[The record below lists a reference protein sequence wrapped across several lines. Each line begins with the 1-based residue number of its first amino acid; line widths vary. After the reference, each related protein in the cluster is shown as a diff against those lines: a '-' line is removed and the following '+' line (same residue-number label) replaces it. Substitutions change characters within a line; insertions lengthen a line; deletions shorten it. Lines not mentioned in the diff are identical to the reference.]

1 MHIYILSDRTYLCYE
16 VILIWFVCFLSG
28 KASSGIFIA
37 QGNVLVRVFK

>member
-1 MHIYILSDRTYLCYE
+1 MHIYILSDRTYLCYQ
-16 VILIWFVCFLSG
+16 VILIWIVFLSG